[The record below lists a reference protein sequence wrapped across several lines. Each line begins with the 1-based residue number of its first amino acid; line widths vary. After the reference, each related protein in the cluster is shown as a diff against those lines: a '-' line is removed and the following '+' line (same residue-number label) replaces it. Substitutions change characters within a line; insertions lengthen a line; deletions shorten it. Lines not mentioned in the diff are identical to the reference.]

1 VALVRGSE
9 YMQGSHRDAEL
20 WDKIWGK
27 EQITSDYSIRY
38 LDFMTEIERTL
49 PPDSTVC
56 EAGCGTGQTLRI
68 FSSRHRTIGL
78 DISVNALRIAKNSCD
93 APLQGDIFRIPL
105 RSGSCDL
112 VYNSGVIEHFPHP
125 TNVAA
130 VTEMARITRKGGR
143 MIVIV
148 PNTFCLWY
156 KFGKEVAYRMKR
168 FEFGYEED
176 YSPFRLKTTL
186 EETGVEVG
194 KCFGLQATPV
204 LATND
209 REILPF
215 PVRRRLARLE
225 KYFPFR
231 EYYSYAVGI
240 VGCKK

>member
-1 VALVRGSE
+1 
-9 YMQGSHRDAEL
+9 MQEPHHDAEL
-20 WDKIWGK
+20 WDRIWGK

-38 LDFMTEIERTL
+38 LDFMTEIERAL
-49 PPDSTVC
+49 PAGSTVC

-68 FSSRHRTIGL
+68 FSPRHRTIGL
-78 DISVNALRIAKNSCD
+78 DISANALRIAKRSCD

-105 RSGSCDL
+105 RNGSCDL

-125 TNVAA
+125 ANVAA
-130 VTEMARITRKGGR
+130 VAEMARVTRRGGEV
-143 MIVIV
+143 IVIV

-156 KFGKEVAYRMKR
+156 KIGKEVAYRMKR

-176 YSPFRLKTTL
+176 YSPIRLRATL
-186 EETGVEVG
+186 EDAGIEVG
-194 KCFGLQATPV
+194 QCFGLQATPV

-215 PVRRRLARLE
+215 PARRKLARLE
-225 KYFPFR
+225 KYFPLR

-240 VGCKK
+240 VGRKE